1 MFRRFLY
8 GRYGNDQL
16 NYAILVF
23 SLIVGLLSMFIGGY
37 AGLALTLMQL
47 VSLAFW
53 AFRAFSKNHYKR
65 RKENDAFMR
74 FWGKLKNS
82 FRGVSSF
89 FARLKDRKHKYFKC
103 PLCKSRLRVPRGRGS
118 ITVTCPRCKHRFDEK
133 S

>member
-16 NYAILVF
+16 NYAILVL
-23 SLIVGLLSMFIGGY
+23 SLVAGFPSMFIGGY
-37 AGLALTLMQL
+37 VGLALTLLQL
-47 VSLAFW
+47 ISLVFW
-53 AFRAFSKNHYKR
+53 AFRAFSKSHYKR
-65 RKENDAFMR
+65 RKENEAFMR
-74 FWGKLKNS
+74 FWNSLKKR
-82 FRGVSSF
+82 FRSVSAF
-89 FARLKDRKHKYFKC
+89 FSRVKDRKHKYFKC